1 MSGGPSPEMVAS
13 APPAVGGDGVG
24 PAPRPGWSPAWTWGL
39 LLAGLLG
46 GRAWLYG
53 PSLAGRRL
61 LAPTDLLVAP
71 GPLDVV
77 GTPRVSRPQHV
88 MMDPVQVFLPWL
100 DFAAREVR
108 AGRLPTWNPH

>member
-1 MSGGPSPEMVAS
+1 MSGGPSPDMVAS
-13 APPAVGGDGVG
+13 APPAVGGDGSG

-39 LLAGLLG
+39 LLAGILG
-46 GRAWLYG
+46 GQAWLYG

-77 GTPRVSRPQHV
+77 GTPQISRPQHV

-100 DFAAREVR
+100 DF
-108 AGRLPTWNPH
+108 